1 VWDQREQEEGDE
13 IRVRVKREVSSLILT
28 NLLLSTS
35 SSFAESNRNVEL
47 LKDEDEGTEE
57 IEEVGREM
65 KQEWW
70 KRVRKMMKMMERG
83 VRELLNE
90 VMGGEDLIE
99 DFDEDEDDFVMSA
112 NTFED
117 LNLSTHETHQPI
129 T

>member
-1 VWDQREQEEGDE
+1 MWDQREQEEGDE

-65 KQEWW
+65 KQE
-70 KRVRKMMKMMERG
+70 
-83 VRELLNE
+83 
-90 VMGGEDLIE
+90 
-99 DFDEDEDDFVMSA
+99 
-112 NTFED
+112 
-117 LNLSTHETHQPI
+117 
-129 T
+129 

>member
-1 VWDQREQEEGDE
+1 
-13 IRVRVKREVSSLILT
+13 
-28 NLLLSTS
+28 
-35 SSFAESNRNVEL
+35 
-47 LKDEDEGTEE
+47 
-57 IEEVGREM
+57 
-65 KQEWW
+65 
-70 KRVRKMMKMMERG
+70 MKMMERG